1 MKNYDALIFDL
12 SVEGRQGYT
21 LPSPTLPSVRL
32 PQTLLRKHKPD
43 LPEVNELGVLRHF
56 TNMSFKNYGIE
67 TNMYPLGSCTMK
79 YNPKIHQDI
88 AALPA
93 FSSVHPYQKANDSQG
108 LLKVIDGLQGFLSS
122 ISGMKQFTLNSY
134 AGAHGELVGLMV
146 MKKYHEDHGHTE
158 KVNVLVPD
166 AAHGTNPASA
176 ILAGFNVIELASNV
190 DGTVD
195 MDDFYQKLDEKTA
208 GIMLTNP
215 NTIGVF
221 ERNIL
226 EISQA
231 IHDVGGLLYY
241 DGANLNPL
249 LGIARPGDMGF
260 DIMHINLHK
269 TFSTPHGGGGP
280 GSGPVGVAEH
290 LVQYLPAPKISYKN
304 GHYDLDWSLDGT
316 LGQISPF
323 YGNFGVYIKAY
334 AFILSYGRE
343 HLSSISKMA
352 VLNANYI
359 KESLKDVYELPSKAL
374 CKHEFVFNGL
384 KDKSTHVTT
393 LDVAKRLLDYGF
405 HPPTIYFPLLY
416 KEALMIEPVET
427 ESKQTIDGFIA
438 VLRTI
443 AEEAKTQPEFVKAS
457 PHTTIVRRLDEALA
471 ARRPVL
477 TYDQLKALE
486 SLA

>member
-1 MKNYDALIFDL
+1 MKNYDTFIFEL
-12 SVEGRQGYT
+12 SEPGRKAYT
-21 LPSPTLPSVRL
+21 LEAKSFANVQLDER
-32 PQTLLRKHKPD
+32 LLRKTQPE
-43 LPEVNELGVLRHF
+43 LPETYELGVLRHF

-67 TNMYPLGSCTMK
+67 TGMYPLGSCTMK
-79 YNPKIHQDI
+79 YNPKIHQDL
-88 AALPA
+88 AALEA
-93 FSSVHPYQKANDSQG
+93 FSAVHPYQETG
-108 LLKVIDGLQGFLSS
+108 IDGLLEIYASLETLLSN
-122 ISGMKQFTLNSY
+122 ISGMAQFTLNSY

-146 MKKYHEDHGHTE
+146 MKKWHEANQTGKT
-158 KVNVLVPD
+158 KVLVPD

-176 ILAGFNVIELASNV
+176 IVAGFDVVELASKP

-195 MDDFYQKLDEKTA
+195 MDDFYAKLDENVA

-231 IHDVGGLLYY
+231 IHAAGGLLYY

-249 LGIARPGDMGF
+249 LGMARPGDMGF

-280 GSGPVGVAEH
+280 GAGPVGVRED
-290 LVQYLPAPKISYKN
+290 LVRFLPKPRIHRDEKGLSFDHHRA
-304 GHYDLDWSLDGT
+304 GT
-316 LGQISPF
+316 IGQISQF
-323 YGNFGVYIKAY
+323 YGNFGVYLKAY
-334 AFILSYGRE
+334 AFILTNGP
-343 HLSSISKMA
+343 HLKDIARYA
-352 VLNANYI
+352 VLNANYV
-359 KESLKDVYELPSKAL
+359 KESLKDDYDLPTETH

-393 LDVAKRLLDYGF
+393 LDVAKRLLDYGI

-427 ESKQTIDGFIA
+427 ESKQTLDQFIA
-438 VLRTI
+438 VMKTI
-443 AEEAKTQPEFVKAS
+443 AKEAKDDPEMVKSA
-457 PHTTIVRRLDEALA
+457 PHTTIVRRLNEVKA
-471 ARRPVL
+471 ARHPVL
-477 TYDQLKALE
+477 TFDMQPASE
-486 SLA
+486 